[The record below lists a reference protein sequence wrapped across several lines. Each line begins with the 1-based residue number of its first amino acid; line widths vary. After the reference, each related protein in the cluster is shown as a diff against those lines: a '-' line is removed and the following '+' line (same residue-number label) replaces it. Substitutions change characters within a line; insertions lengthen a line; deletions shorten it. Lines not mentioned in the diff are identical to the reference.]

1 MHSPAFQVPGIKQL
15 DRASE
20 VADHLGF
27 LTFGRDI
34 RMNFGFTDEQEFLR
48 SEVRKLLDEKAPLE
62 DVRRVSEAENGPGYD
77 KDLWKQIAELGWTG
91 LVIPEAHGGAG
102 LGWVD
107 LVVVLEETGRSL
119 FPAPF
124 VATSLAADAITRAG
138 SEAQRARF
146 LPALADGSV
155 IGSVALV
162 EDDDAPG
169 PSGSQLAARPSGD
182 GVILSGEKLFVQ
194 NAAAAD
200 LFVVAFRRK
209 GELAL
214 AVIEKS
220 QDGVSA
226 EDWPGI
232 DLTKRLGRL
241 RLENVE
247 VAAEAI
253 LEGGDSA
260 AVGMLFD
267 AGATAIAAEAI
278 GAAEAALA
286 LTTGYAKERIQFG
299 RPIGTFQGVKHPL
312 AEMYVD
318 VESFK
323 SLTYYA
329 AWCID
334 EGHADRSLAASR
346 AKAYASETLPRI
358 GIDTVQLHGGIGYTW
373 EYDAHLFL
381 KRAKWVRPIFGD
393 ADHHYE
399 RVAAL
404 GGL

>member
-1 MHSPAFQVPGIKQL
+1 
-15 DRASE
+15 
-20 VADHLGF
+20 
-27 LTFGRDI
+27 
-34 RMNFGFTDEQEFLR
+34 MNFGFTDEQDVLR
-48 SEVRKLLDEKAPLE
+48 SEVRKLLDSKAPLD
-62 DVRRVSEAENGPGYD
+62 DVRRVSEDRSGPGYD
-77 KDLWKQIAELGWTG
+77 PALWEQIAELGWTG

-107 LVVVLEETGRSL
+107 LVVVLQETGRSL
-119 FPAPF
+119 FPSPLM
-124 VATSLAADAITRAG
+124 ATTLAADVIARAG
-138 SEAQRARF
+138 SEAQQTRF
-146 LPALADGSV
+146 LPGLANGEA
-155 IGSVALV
+155 IGTVALV
-162 EDDDAPG
+162 EEDDRPG
-169 PSGSQLAARPSGD
+169 PAGIQLASRPNDD

-200 LFVVAFRRK
+200 LFVVAFRRE

-214 AVIEKS
+214 AVVEKS
-220 QDGVSA
+220 QAGVSA
-226 EDWPGI
+226 ADWPGI

-247 VAAEAI
+247 VATDAI
-253 LEGGDSA
+253 LTGGDST
-260 AVGMLFD
+260 AVALLFD
-267 AGATAIAAEAI
+267 AGATAVAAEAI

-286 LTTGYAKERIQFG
+286 LTVGYANERIQFG
-299 RPIGTFQGVKHPL
+299 QPIGTFQGVKHPL

-334 EGHADRSLAASR
+334 EGHPDLSLAASR
-346 AKAYASETLPRI
+346 AKAYASEALPRI
-358 GIDTVQLHGGIGYTW
+358 GIDTIQLHGGIGYTW
-373 EYDAHLFL
+373 ECDAHLFL

-399 RVAAL
+399 RVATL

>member
-1 MHSPAFQVPGIKQL
+1 MIAPI
-15 DRASE
+15 
-20 VADHLGF
+20 
-27 LTFGRDI
+27 GRGL
-34 RMNFGFTDEQEFLR
+34 RMNFGFTDEQELLR
-48 SEVRKLLDEKAPLE
+48 SEVRKFLDEKAPLDE
-62 DVRRVSEAENGPGYD
+62 VRRVSEDESGLGYD
-77 KDLWKQIAELGWTG
+77 TDLWARIAELGWTG
-91 LVIPEAHGGAG
+91 LAIPEAYGGVG

-107 LVVVLEETGRSL
+107 LVVLLEETGRSL
-119 FPAPF
+119 FPAPL
-124 VATSLAADAITRAG
+124 VATTLAADAIARAG
-138 SEAQRARF
+138 GEAQRARF
-146 LPALADGSV
+146 LPGLADGSV

-162 EDDDAPG
+162 EENDTPDPTG
-169 PSGSQLAARPSGD
+169 IQFAARPSGK
-182 GVILSGEKLFVQ
+182 GLILSGEKLFVQ

-200 LFVVAFRRK
+200 LFVVAFRRE

-214 AVIEKS
+214 AVVEKS
-220 QDGVSA
+220 QVGVSA

-247 VAAEAI
+247 VAADAI
-253 LEGGDSA
+253 LEAGDSA
-260 AVGMLFD
+260 SVAMLFD
-267 AGATAIAAEAI
+267 TGATAIAAEAI

-286 LTTGYAKERIQFG
+286 LTTAYAKERVQFG

-334 EGHADRSLAASR
+334 EGHADLSLAASR
-346 AKAYASETLPRI
+346 AKAYASEAIPRI
-358 GIDTVQLHGGIGYTW
+358 GIDAVQLHGGIGYTW